1 MANSQQ
7 LGIYFVIKRFG
18 RPSLRIPGYA
28 VSTPEGTP
36 KIFNRFGQPVEL
48 SVNEKFFAT
57 GKTVVDGIKLQLC
70 R

>member
-1 MANSQQ
+1 MQQQ
-7 LGIYFVIKRFG
+7 LEIHFIVKRFG
-18 RPSLRIPGYA
+18 RPSLRIPGYVA
-28 VSTPEGTP
+28 NTQDGTP